1 VAHGKR
7 SPGVD
12 DITLTMSRELLSED
26 IHLQRDVVSSPA
38 FNPQPPGKINFLKYQ
53 LNNYKCQAP
62 LLHRKLKQ
70 VQNSPSFSL
79 QNKFRHNWSNRTI
92 SDKFFGKF

>member
-38 FNPQPPGKINFLKYQ
+38 FNPQPPGKINLLKYQ
-53 LNNYKCQAP
+53 VNNYKCSGFTPTPKIQTG
-62 LLHRKLKQ
+62 
-70 VQNSPSFSL
+70 S
-79 QNKFRHNWSNRTI
+79 KFP
-92 SDKFFGKF
+92 KFLFTK